1 MKDFI
6 FLFRSPQIE
15 MQKLSP
21 DQMQELMGK
30 WSTWIQ
36 KLSDAERYRFG
47 DRLSRENAKI
57 VSDFGNVITD
67 GPYIESKEIVGGYII
82 VQADTMDE
90 AVEISKECPI
100 YNIKGTVEVRT
111 SIN

>member
-1 MKDFI
+1 
-6 FLFRSPQIE
+6 

-30 WSTWIQ
+30 WGTWIK
-36 KLSDAERYRFG
+36 KLSDAGRYKAG
-47 DRLSRENAKI
+47 DRLSRDEAKT

-67 GPYIESKEIVGGYII
+67 GPYVESKEMVGGYII
-82 VQADTMDE
+82 IDAETMDE

-100 YNIKGTVEVRT
+100 YNIKGVVEVRT
-111 SIN
+111 SVN